1 MVTRLIL
8 VQKSP
13 GSSPGRPTNLLYSG
27 FFNILGHS
35 FVLVTGSTSGIG
47 LEISKYFASKG
58 YNLILTARRENIL
71 NDLKKNLSL
80 NYGILVD
87 CIPADLSL
95 RGSPEKIYKFCESKG
110 YSIEILVNNA
120 GYAIPDPFHL
130 TSIDEEEKFLRVL
143 STSVI
148 ALTKL
153 FLKDMIKNKK
163 GKIMIISSVA
173 AFAPPSTIQFLYGPV
188 KTFMNRFSEGINV
201 SYNQI
206 GITSTAVCPGY
217 TITNFHSSS
226 GIQYEMDRVPKF
238 LKKDSKRIA
247 EIAVNATLNGKR
259 VCIPTKTYKVI
270 VFLLNIIPK
279 SLFSAVNHYFSPGRY
294 DKKF

>member
-1 MVTRLIL
+1 
-8 VQKSP
+8 
-13 GSSPGRPTNLLYSG
+13 
-27 FFNILGHS
+27 
-35 FVLVTGSTSGIG
+35 
-47 LEISKYFASKG
+47 
-58 YNLILTARRENIL
+58 
-71 NDLKKNLSL
+71 
-80 NYGILVD
+80 LVD
-87 CIPADLSL
+87 CIPADLSF
-95 RGSPEKIYKFCESKG
+95 RDSPEKIYKFCESKG

-130 TSIDEEEKFLRVL
+130 SSIDVEEKFLRVL

-188 KTFMNRFSEGINV
+188 KTFMNRFSEGINI